1 MVPRGQDI
9 VGKAA
14 VIGQQY
20 KAGAGLIQ
28 PPGRE
33 QLPPGVGIP
42 YQIYHGGVPLVCG
55 GAHHPL
61 GLIEHEVDE
70 LLIGQRRAVHC
81 HGVGFLQLGVPF
93 FAHRAVYLHAPLC
106 QHGFGLAAGALG
118 SLGQIF
124 IQSHKR
130 FSFVDDALSV
140 T

>member
-1 MVPRGQDI
+1 ML
-9 VGKAA
+9 A
-14 VIGQQY
+14 
-20 KAGAGLIQ
+20 
-28 PPGRE
+28 
-33 QLPPGVGIP
+33 
-42 YQIYHGGVPLVCG
+42 CG

-70 LLIGQRRAVHC
+70 LLIAQRCAVHR
-81 HGVGFLQLGVPF
+81 HSVGLLQLGVPF
-93 FAHRAVYLHAPLC
+93 FTHRAVYLHAPLC
-106 QHGFGLAAGALG
+106 QHGFGLTAGALG